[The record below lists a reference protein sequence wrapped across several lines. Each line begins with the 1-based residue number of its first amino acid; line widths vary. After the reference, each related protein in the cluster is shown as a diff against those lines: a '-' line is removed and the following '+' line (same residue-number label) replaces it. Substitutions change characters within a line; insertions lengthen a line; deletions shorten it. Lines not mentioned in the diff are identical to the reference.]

1 MKNANDYAGQVG
13 KLLYIFSKEG
23 FENLVISVSGKLL
36 YLGLSSFGIACFGI
50 AYMVKALR
58 KGSLFSLFVLLS
70 TLAAVMISA
79 IYTIHPDRVDALAY
93 GRYHEYV
100 MPVLIIMGMKALGEK
115 AVTAGKTT
123 GGIAL
128 ILVLEAVMTWL
139 VTVSLHRNGQTSFFG
154 NTICGISWLYDPEN
168 FDPAGFYWR
177 AYAVCGVMTAMAC
190 MGVWWVGRKKGR
202 ELLLVI
208 LVAVQTL
215 NSIRLSSMYI
225 DPSRL
230 GCFRDTIVM
239 QKIEELNPEQ
249 DREVYYSTDGEP
261 FGNIGILQFMMRDT
275 QIHIVKA
282 YYDLDRHGEEDLLLI
297 DYRSDQAQALE
308 EKYDSHFTK
317 GHFILYYNE

>member
-1 MKNANDYAGQVG
+1 M
-13 KLLYIFSKEG
+13 
-23 FENLVISVSGKLL
+23 
-36 YLGLSSFGIACFGI
+36 
-50 AYMVKALR
+50 
-58 KGSLFSLFVLLS
+58 
-70 TLAAVMISA
+70 
-79 IYTIHPDRVDALAY
+79 
-93 GRYHEYV
+93 
-100 MPVLIIMGMKALGEK
+100 
-115 AVTAGKTT
+115 
-123 GGIAL
+123 
-128 ILVLEAVMTWL
+128 
-139 VTVSLHRNGQTSFFG
+139 
-154 NTICGISWLYDPEN
+154 
-168 FDPAGFYWR
+168 
-177 AYAVCGVMTAMAC
+177 CGVMTAMAC

-297 DYRSDQAQALE
+297 DYRSEQAQALE